1 MEDREGLE
9 LRRFLFMSKQIK
21 KIVIVGGGSAG
32 WMTAA
37 TLIARLKGRD
47 ITLIESPNIPT
58 VGVGEATLG
67 FINGWLNLLGIKDE
81 DFMKHCDATY
91 KLSIRFTDFYK
102 KGAGSFHYPFGSV
115 NIDGNFINKN
125 DWYFKKM
132 FYPETPLSDY
142 ADCIYPIMALV
153 NQNKISLNED
163 GKLPNYI
170 FSHDCAYHFNAVQ
183 FALWLK
189 SHYAMPKGVKNILA
203 EVKDIHTDEDGIKK
217 LILDNGEEVS
227 ADLYIDCTGFK
238 AVLYEKLDVPFISL
252 AQMLPNNSAWAVQVP
267 YTDKRKQ
274 LVTYTDCHAIGN
286 GWVWNTPTWS
296 RMGTGY
302 VYSDKYIDDEGAL
315 QEFKD
320 LLESKGQLNG
330 ELNFRKLKFRVG
342 CYERLWHKN
351 VVPIGLSGGFIEPL
365 ESNGLYSVHMFLV
378 KLIRVLD
385 REPEGYVSQFDKDAY
400 SLSCRTQ
407 FKGFSQFVALHYA
420 LSHRDD
426 TEYWRDNGRREY
438 SEFMH
443 NLNNSPEHDSFRNAA
458 QTRLNIFEFNDSGLN
473 CIATGTNY
481 FATDKQALES
491 NFIHK
496 NFYKNALKAAH
507 RLNKKRDHWAE
518 LVKNEP
524 EHIDILK
531 EKIYYDEEG

>member
-1 MEDREGLE
+1 
-9 LRRFLFMSKQIK
+9 
-21 KIVIVGGGSAG
+21 
-32 WMTAA
+32 MTAA

-67 FINGWLNLLGIKDE
+67 FINEWLRLLEIKDE

-102 KGAGSFHYPFGSV
+102 KGAGSFHYPFGGTNV
-115 NIDGNFINKN
+115 DGNLNNKN
-125 DWYFKKM
+125 DWYLKKM
-132 FYPETPLSDY
+132 FYPETPISDY
-142 ADCIYPIMALV
+142 ADCVYPIMALV
-153 NQNKISLNED
+153 NQNKISDKNNI
-163 GKLPNYI
+163 LPNYS
-170 FSHDCAYHFNAVQ
+170 FDNDCAYHFNAVQ

-217 LILDNGEEVS
+217 LILDNGEEVI
-227 ADLYIDCTGFK
+227 ADLYIDCTGFRS
-238 AVLYEKLDVPFISL
+238 VLYSKLDVPFISL
-252 AQMLPNNSAWAVQVP
+252 TKILPNNSAWAVQVP

-286 GWVWNTPTWS
+286 GWVWNTPVWS

-302 VYSDKYIDDEGAL
+302 VYSDKYIDDDVAL
-315 QEFKD
+315 EEFKD
-320 LLESKGQLNG
+320 HLQSKGLLNG

-342 CYERLWHKN
+342 CYERLWYKN

-400 SLSCRTQ
+400 SLACRTQ
-407 FKGFSQFVALHYA
+407 FKGFSEFVALHYA

-426 TEYWRDNGRREY
+426 TEYWRDVGRREY
-438 SEFMH
+438 SEFMC
-443 NLNNSPEHDSFRNAA
+443 NLNVVSHVDAFKNVSEMK
-458 QTRLNIFEFNDSGLN
+458 FNNYQFDDSGIN
-473 CIATGTNY
+473 AVATGTN
-481 FATDKQALES
+481 FFPTDRQLLDTFS
-491 NFIHK
+491 LN
-496 NFYKNALKAAH
+496 NDFYKNALKAAN
-507 RLNKKRDHWAE
+507 RLNKKRDYWAE

-531 EKIYYDEEG
+531 EKIYYEEG

>member
-1 MEDREGLE
+1 
-9 LRRFLFMSKQIK
+9 MSKQIK

-47 ITLIESPNIPT
+47 IILIESPNIPT

-102 KGAGSFHYPFGSV
+102 KGAGSFHYPFGGI
-115 NIDGNFINKN
+115 NIDGNTFDKN

-132 FYPETPLSDY
+132 FYPETPISDY
-142 ADCIYPIMALV
+142 ADCVYPIMALV
-153 NQNKISLNED
+153 NQNKVSDKYNI
-163 GKLPNYI
+163 LPNYN
-170 FSHDCAYHFNAVQ
+170 FKNDCAYHFNAVK

-203 EVKDIHTDEDGIKK
+203 EVVDTHTDEDGIKK
-217 LILDNGEEVS
+217 LILDSGEEVS
-227 ADLYIDCTGFK
+227 ADLFIDCTGFK
-238 AVLYEKLDVPFISL
+238 AVLYDKLSVPFMSL
-252 AQMLPNNSAWAVQVP
+252 SDILPNNSAWAVQVP

-286 GWVWNTPTWS
+286 GWVWNTPVWH
-296 RMGTGY
+296 RIGTGY
-302 VYSDKYIDDEGAL
+302 VFSDKYIDDEGAL

-320 LLESKGQLNG
+320 HLESKGLLNG

-342 CYERLWHKN
+342 CYHKLWEKN
-351 VVPIGLSGGFIEPL
+351 VVPIGLSAGFIEPL
-365 ESNGLYSVHMFLV
+365 ESNGLYSVHMFLAE
-378 KLIRVLD
+378 LIRILGRD
-385 REPEGYVSQFDKDAY
+385 EAEFYVSQIDKDSY
-400 SLSCRTQ
+400 THKCKTM

-426 TEYWRDNGRREY
+426 TEYWRDVGKRVY
-438 SEFMH
+438 SPKIYDTA
-443 NLNNSPEHDSFRNAA
+443 NNVEDAFTRSFLLRLTDYRFDNSGINAV
-458 QTRLNIFEFNDSGLN
+458 
-473 CIATGTNY
+473 ATGLNY
-481 FATDKQALES
+481 FATDKNAIES
-491 NFIHK
+491 FVNNE

-531 EKIYYDEEG
+531 EKIYHDEEG